1 MPSRESQTDRQRIDV
16 AGPTGLGDA
25 VAAARRY
32 AIDQGLLDRDRA
44 RLCIVVEELIANL
57 YEHGFCETEREI
69 SLELGR
75 LPSSIS
81 VAIEDNGSPFDPRTA
96 PDVDQLSVT
105 GAGAGLRLVGAWSE
119 IVGYQSSN
127 GRNRLELEL
136 ALTEGR
142 DGHRAAQSDQ

>member
-16 AGPTGLGDA
+16 AGPTALGDA

-32 AIDQGLLDRDRA
+32 AIGQGLGDRDRA

-57 YEHGFCETEREI
+57 YEHGICETEREI

-81 VAIEDNGSPFDPRTA
+81 VAIEDNGAPFDPRTA
-96 PDVDQLSVT
+96 PDVDQQSVT

-119 IVGYQSSN
+119 IVSYESSN

-136 ALTEGR
+136 ALTAG
-142 DGHRAAQSDQ
+142 

>member
-1 MPSRESQTDRQRIDV
+1 MPSRESQSDRQRIDV

-32 AIDQGLLDRDRA
+32 AIDHGLGDRDLA

-57 YEHGFCETEREI
+57 HEHGVWETEREI
-69 SLELGR
+69 SLELRR
-75 LPSSIS
+75 LPSSIM
-81 VAIEDNGSPFDPRTA
+81 VCIEDNGAPFDPRTA
-96 PDVDQLSVT
+96 PSLDPQSVA

-119 IVGYQSSN
+119 NIGYQSSN

-136 ALTEGR
+136 ALT
-142 DGHRAAQSDQ
+142 AS